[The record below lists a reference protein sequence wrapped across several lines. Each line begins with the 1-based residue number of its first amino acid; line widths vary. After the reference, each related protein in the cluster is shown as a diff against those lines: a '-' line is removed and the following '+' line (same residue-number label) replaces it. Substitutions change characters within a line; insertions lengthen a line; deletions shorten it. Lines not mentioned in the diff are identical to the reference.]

1 MSSVDKNN
9 NPANVP
15 GLPKGFRPM
24 TSATLRLE
32 VPQRDGFHRHWFRGT
47 PERIARAQ
55 QAGYRFVD
63 KEDLGEDA
71 VNSFD
76 LAGSSEESGSTDLG
90 SRISV
95 ISGDDIGS
103 NGQPG
108 RLYLMECPMEYYEAA
123 QQVLSDRNDS
133 VAEALRG
140 GKIGAGQ
147 AGETSSDASK
157 RYMKEK
163 APDFLTP
170 KTRRR

>member
-1 MSSVDKNN
+1 MSTDKNN
-9 NPANVP
+9 NPANKVQ

-32 VPQRDGFHRHWFRGT
+32 VPQKDGFHRHWFRGT

-55 QAGYRFVD
+55 QAGYRFVE

-76 LAGSSEESGSTDLG
+76 LAGDSDKGGSTDLG
-90 SRISV
+90 SRVSV
-95 ISGDDIGS
+95 ISGDDIGA

-108 RLYLMECPMEYYEAA
+108 RLYLMECPLEYYEAA
-123 QQVLSDRNDS
+123 QSVLADRNDS

-147 AGETSSDASK
+147 AGETSQDVK
-157 RYMKEK
+157 NRYMKEK